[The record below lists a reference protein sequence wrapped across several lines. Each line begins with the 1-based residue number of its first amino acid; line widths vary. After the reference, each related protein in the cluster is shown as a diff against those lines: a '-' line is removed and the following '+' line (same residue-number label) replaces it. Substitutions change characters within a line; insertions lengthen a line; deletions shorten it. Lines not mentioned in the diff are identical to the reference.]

1 MVAKTAKSKVK
12 KSPKKTAPKAGT
24 GKVRKK
30 TAKKTT
36 KKTAKKTTK
45 KKTAKKPLDEEA
57 LREVAIAT
65 AFARTAEHGWEAVR
79 LDEVAVEIG
88 VSPLQLRGL
97 YGRADDILYD
107 FMERTDETLAS
118 APPADGVPVREALL
132 ELLMRRLDAYEPHRD
147 GICRLWQDL
156 RKDPRLGLRLSP
168 KFYGSFAKTLRLAG
182 ANDETAYIFGFAA
195 VHMAVLN
202 VWCSDQDPSRN
213 RTLAAADKYLGWA
226 ERLARLCD

>member
-1 MVAKTAKSKVK
+1 MVAKTAKSKAK
-12 KSPKKTAPKAGT
+12 KKTAPKAGT
-24 GKVRKK
+24 GKVR
-30 TAKKTT
+30 

-57 LREVAIAT
+57 LREAAIAT
-65 AFARTAEHGWEAVR
+65 AFARAAEHGWEAVR
-79 LDEVAVEIG
+79 LDEVAMEIG

-156 RKDPRLGLRLSP
+156 RKDPRLGCAVSQVLRVVCQDLASRGG
-168 KFYGSFAKTLRLAG
+168 KRRDRLYLWLRRGAYGGAKCL
-182 ANDETAYIFGFAA
+182 
-195 VHMAVLN
+195 VL
-202 VWCSDQDPSRN
+202 
-213 RTLAAADKYLGWA
+213 
-226 ERLARLCD
+226 